1 MPAIAQRAKAMPP
14 SPIRKLAPVAEEAR
28 RRGVRVYQLNI
39 GQPDVPTPPALLD
52 AYRHHQIEVLAY
64 GHSGG
69 LWDYRESLAR
79 YYRRHGIDVE
89 KEQVLVTTGGSEA
102 ILFALLATCDPGDD
116 VLIPEP
122 FYTNYN
128 GFAVQAGVGV
138 VPVPCDAEHGYT
150 LPLAAEIRARLT
162 PRTRAILIC
171 NPSNP
176 TGYVYSWAE
185 LSTLKEI
192 AIERDLFLITDE
204 VYREF
209 VFDGAEHHS
218 VLHLSGVAERAIL
231 VDSISKRFSA
241 CGARIGCLVTKNQ
254 EVLDSVLRFGMAR
267 LCPPTL
273 EQMAAMAALSLGEDY
288 FGALRDEYR
297 RRRDVAF
304 EALERMPGVVAHRPR
319 GAFYAMVRLPVDD
332 ADRFCSWL
340 LSDFSDQGETVMLA
354 PGNGFYATPGLGG
367 AEVRL
372 AFVLNV
378 DATRRAMEILG
389 RGLEAYPGRVRA

>member
-52 AYRHHQIEVLAY
+52 AYRRHQIEILAY

-79 YYRRHGIDVE
+79 YYRRHGIDVD

-102 ILFALLATCDPGDD
+102 ILFALLVTCDPGDD

-138 VPVPCDAEHGYT
+138 VPVPCDAEHGYA
-150 LPLAAEIRARLT
+150 LPPAAEIRARLT

-176 TGYVYSWAE
+176 TGYVYTWAE
-185 LSTLKEI
+185 LSTLREI
-192 AIERDLFLITDE
+192 ALERDLFLITDE

-241 CGARIGCLVTKNQ
+241 CGARIGCLVAKNQ
-254 EVLDSVLRFGMAR
+254 EVLDSVLRFAMAR

-273 EQMAAMAALSLGEDY
+273 EQMAAMAALSLGQDY
-288 FGALRDEYR
+288 FAALRDEYR
-297 RRRDVAF
+297 RRRDAAF
-304 EALERMPGVVAHRPR
+304 EVLERLPGVVAHRPR

-340 LSDFSDQGETVMLA
+340 LSDFSDEGETVMLA
-354 PGNGFYATPGLGG
+354 PGNGFYASPGLGG
-367 AEVRL
+367 AEVRI

-378 DATRRAMEILG
+378 DATRRAMEILA
-389 RGLEAYPGRVRA
+389 RGLEAYPGRLPT